1 MSGELGCFGCT
12 GATPEGG
19 STVILARRIMTRTKD
34 AKDQIWDA
42 EATVQICPEC
52 FDRAQSGTFPV
63 SCSMAPLLDSEYS
76 GLFQYMRHTADG
88 KTLSGSCALPDRC
101 SRCLEGIPEN
111 TKYLF
116 VEISTESEVWRWK
129 EPRCPSSKY
138 GPTAP
143 PDALHPSANRWEKV
157 VESRNVVPLLNLC
170 SLCTTAL
177 WTSVHMDLGLLR
189 MQCCA
194 TRGCPVCARLKD
206 AQGGERSKLKIEN
219 SSVSTISMKASSG

>member
-138 GPTAP
+138 GPTP
-143 PDALHPSANRWEKV
+143 LPDALHPTANRWQKV
-157 VESRNVVPLLNLC
+157 VESRNVVPLLILC

-177 WTSVHMDLGLLR
+177 WTSTDMDLGLLR
-189 MQCCA
+189 MQCCT
-194 TRGCPVCARLKD
+194 TRGCPVCASFRMHK
-206 AQGGERSKLKIEN
+206 GRNGRN
-219 SSVSTISMKASSG
+219 